1 MRLWS
6 IHPKYLDTK
15 GLGALWREALLAQ
28 AVLSNR
34 TKGWKNHPQLV
45 RFKGDRNP
53 VSAVGFYLLR
63 IHEEASLRRYNYDIS
78 KIKKPVNEIEPIEI
92 TDGQLNYEM
101 FILLER
107 LELRSPEKFAELQEL
122 RGVCD
127 YPEPHPIFNVIEGEV
142 GSWETSYW
150 RRV

>member
-1 MRLWS
+1 MQLRLWS

-45 RFKGDRNP
+45 RFKGHIDP

-63 IHEEASLRRYNYDIS
+63 IHEEASQRRYNYDIS
-78 KIKKPVNEIEPIEI
+78 KIKKPVEIFHVFPVAASNMTFSIPSKI
-92 TDGQLNYEM
+92 PPTQ
-101 FILLER
+101 
-107 LELRSPEKFAELQEL
+107 
-122 RGVCD
+122 
-127 YPEPHPIFNVIEGEV
+127 
-142 GSWETSYW
+142 
-150 RRV
+150 